1 MTARNLQFSGGTNEH
16 PAQAVTFTTTYSRSR
31 QSSGNAVS
39 SAPPGARVS
48 DIRTTTNAAQRISDP
63 QAVQTGTLTISV
75 LGPASAIYQGEPL
88 RTKAA
93 RSPSPKALALLCYLA
108 VDGRT
113 APRQELAQLF
123 WPGGDEANLRVALS
137 QLRTCQGAQ
146 NWLLDGDAVGVTVT
160 TDLQMFQA
168 NLRQRDFGAA
178 IELWGQHDAPEKRFL
193 ENAEQLGLPP
203 DFLDGWVTPRRQE
216 ALRDYLSALYQEAL
230 LQEQLGETDR
240 ALELAL
246 LLLRHDPLHEYGVQ
260 LAMRVYERLAEPGA
274 GAALYEG
281 FCETLRAEGL
291 GDPLPE
297 SKQLARRLSRSV
309 ETQRAQR
316 SRGLEAV
323 QAQLATATSAF
334 VGREREL
341 RELPQLF
348 RDPAYRL
355 VTLLGPG
362 GSGKSRLALELARR
376 EADAFPHGVVHVP
389 LEGVDDTGLI
399 PDLLCAA
406 AGVPVPGDAD
416 PTETFLDFLSH
427 GRHLVVLDNFEQLL
441 GGANL
446 AAQLASAM
454 NGVVLVTSRVSLGLR
469 SEHLYEV
476 SGLAYP
482 EDPAAPDF
490 HDAPAVRL
498 FVQAA
503 RRTSPSYELADGDR
517 QALIGLCRFVAGLPL
532 YIEHLASWVR
542 LMPPHVML
550 QELAGGLELFST
562 GFDDLPERHRRLSQV
577 LEGSWGLL
585 ARPTSEVL
593 AGLTVFRGGFTID
606 SAREVAG
613 ADLSS
618 LRELL
623 DHSFITPAPTKR
635 FTIQE
640 ANRVFAHNKLLGHKA
655 LLDEVLGKRAD
666 YFMRFASDANAGM
679 RSAAQAEWLSRQD
692 DELGN
697 IRALL
702 AWARD
707 NDPRLGLAVTTKL
720 AAYWD
725 NRALWREALDNID
738 YFLEHA
744 PERRSIYADAL
755 RSASYLNQRVG
766 NMSEAE
772 ARLTAAIDL
781 YEELN
786 DKEGLASA
794 LVRAGAFHAQRGQ
807 LALTV
812 QSFERSLALYE
823 ELGQEFGIS
832 LCLLNL
838 GVAHSSLYDY
848 ERSREYMERAL
859 VLKRGLGDAFGLMLT
874 TSALAY
880 IAVYESRLDEAGPL
894 IHEALTQCD
903 ELGLVAEKA
912 HALITLGWLKR
923 ERGELSD
930 AREVFNEALRLADEV
945 EDLTGRSHAL
955 AHLGNLAHIQGDDA
969 SALAYVREAL
979 PIQYELEA
987 TVPILGSLVTLS
999 LIARRAGGAQRVAL
1013 LHGAMGALEARTD
1026 ARLTKRDRVKV
1037 DELLTWASAEL
1048 GATATELAEQQG
1060 RGLSQAQVLELA
1072 LEQG

>member
-1 MTARNLQFSGGTNEH
+1 M
-16 PAQAVTFTTTYSRSR
+16 
-31 QSSGNAVS
+31 SGN
-39 SAPPGARVS
+39 
-48 DIRTTTNAAQRISDP
+48 RTTTNAAQRPSEP
-63 QAVQTGTLTISV
+63 QTAQTGTLAISL
-75 LGPASAIYQGEPL
+75 LGPASATYHGEPL

-108 VDGRT
+108 VEGR
-113 APRQELAQLF
+113 AVPRQELAQLF

-146 NWLLDGDAVGVTVT
+146 QWLLDRGAVGVNAT
-160 TDLQMFQA
+160 TDLQMFEAKLQ
-168 NLRQRDFGAA
+168 LRDFGAA
-178 IELWGQHDAPEKRFL
+178 LELWGEHDAPEKHFMN
-193 ENAEQLGLPP
+193 NAEQLGLPP
-203 DFLDGWVTPRRQE
+203 DFLDGWVTPRRQV
-216 ALRDYLSALYQEAL
+216 AIRDYYSALYQEAL
-230 LQEQLGETDR
+230 LQEQLGETHR
-240 ALELAL
+240 ALDLTL
-246 LLLRHDPLHEYGVQ
+246 PLLRHDPLHEYGVQ
-260 LAMRVYERLAEPGA
+260 LAMRVYERLADPGA
-274 GAALYEG
+274 GTALYES

-291 GDPLPE
+291 GNPLPE
-297 SKQLARRLSRSV
+297 TKQLARQLGRLV

-323 QAQLATATSAF
+323 QAQLATVTSAF

-341 RELPQLF
+341 RELSQLF
-348 RDPAYRL
+348 RDPGFRL

-362 GSGKSRLALELARR
+362 GSGKSRLALELARH
-376 EADAFPHGVVHVP
+376 EADAFPNGVIHVP
-389 LEGVDDTGLI
+389 LEGVEDPGLI
-399 PDLLCAA
+399 PGLLCAA
-406 AGVPVPGDAD
+406 AGVPVHGDAN
-416 PTETFLDFLSH
+416 PTETLLDFLSQ

-446 AAQLASAM
+446 AAQLAAATS
-454 NGVVLVTSRVSLGLR
+454 GVVLVTSRVSLGLR

-476 SGLAYP
+476 GGLAWP
-482 EDPAAPDF
+482 EDAAAPDF

-503 RRTSPSYELADGDR
+503 HRTSPSFELADGDR
-517 QALIGLCRFVAGLPL
+517 QALVGLCRFVAGLPL

-577 LEGSWGLL
+577 LERSWGLL
-585 ARPTSEVL
+585 AQSTSEVL
-593 AGLTVFRGGFTID
+593 AGLAVFRGGFTID
-606 SAREVAG
+606 SARQVAG

-640 ANRVFAHNKLLGHKA
+640 ANRVFAHDKLLSHKA
-655 LLDEVLGKRAD
+655 LSDEVLDKRAD
-666 YFMRFASDANAGM
+666 YFLRFASDANAGM
-679 RSAAQAEWLSRQD
+679 RSSAQAEWLSRQD

-702 AWARD
+702 TWARD

-720 AAYWD
+720 TAYWD

-744 PERRSIYADAL
+744 PEKRSIYADAL
-755 RSASYLNQRVG
+755 RSASFLNQRVG

-772 ARLTAAIDL
+772 SRLMAAIDL
-781 YEELN
+781 FEELD

-807 LALTV
+807 LTLTV

-838 GVAHSSLYDY
+838 GVAHSSLYNY
-848 ERSREYMERAL
+848 ERSREYMERTL
-859 VLKRGLGDAFGLMLT
+859 TLKRRLGDAFGLMLT

-880 IAVYESRLDEAGPL
+880 IAMYEARLDEVDPL
-894 IHEALTQCD
+894 IQEALTQCD

-923 ERGELSD
+923 ERGELAD
-930 AREVFNEALRLADEV
+930 ARDVFYEALRLADEV

-955 AHLGNLAHIQGDDA
+955 AHLGNLAHIEGDDN
-969 SALAYVREAL
+969 SALEFIREAL
-979 PIQYELEA
+979 PIQYEMEA

-999 LIARRAGGAQRVAL
+999 LIARRAGDTQRVTL
-1013 LHGAMGALEARTD
+1013 LYGAIEALEARTD
-1026 ARLTKRDRVKV
+1026 ARLTKRDRAKV
-1037 DELLTWASAEL
+1037 DELLTWATGKL
-1048 GATATELAEQQG
+1048 GAAATELAVQ
-1060 RGLSQAQVLELA
+1060 RGGALSQAQVLELTLA
-1072 LEQG
+1072 LD